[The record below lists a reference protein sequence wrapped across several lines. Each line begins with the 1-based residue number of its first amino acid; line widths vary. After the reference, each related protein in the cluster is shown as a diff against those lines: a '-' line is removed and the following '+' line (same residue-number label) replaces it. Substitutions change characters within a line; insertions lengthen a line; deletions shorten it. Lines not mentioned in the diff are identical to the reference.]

1 MLLLAA
7 RNLTAADSDGTSDPY
22 AMLFVGSSEDAA
34 QTSSTVSSELNPV
47 WEDQA
52 FSFADVAQG
61 ESVTVRVF
69 DYDYIGSD
77 DPLGEVRVPVE
88 AAVRQFLASGS
99 EGQWFRLEGEEAGS
113 GEVQLGFAFESV
125 PSELRERLASAP
137 AAAEAVASTPAPRLQ
152 SQCSQSLLVSMA
164 ASSRTVP
171 SLFLVCSTSLTT
183 RRVVFAKKPQLAP
196 SST

>member
-1 MLLLAA
+1 MAESADGALGVKVILLAA

-22 AMLFVGSSEDAA
+22 AMLFVGDDEDAA
-34 QTSSTVSSELNPV
+34 QTSSTVSSDLNPV

-99 EGQWFRLEGEEAGS
+99 EGRWFRLEGG
-113 GEVQLGFAFESV
+113 VLESIA
-125 PSELRERLASAP
+125 ERLGGLDEGV
-137 AAAEAVASTPAPRLQ
+137 AEEDGV
-152 SQCSQSLLVSMA
+152 CVGE
-164 ASSRTVP
+164 SR
-171 SLFLVCSTSLTT
+171 
-183 RRVVFAKKPQLAP
+183 
-196 SST
+196 